1 MSEVD
6 EPAPEV
12 AVREAA
18 VIGVDES
25 AELSKVL
32 GQTTS
37 SFAASKS
44 ASGLVVLNSVTGV
57 IEPANVAA
65 VAAAEAKAAAA
76 AAVEVLGVDVMLR
89 SAPAS
94 MMLMEDTL
102 LSALIRLP
110 AVGWTET
117 AIL

>member
-57 IEPANVAA
+57 IEPAKVVAA
-65 VAAAEAKAAAA
+65 VAVAETAAA

-89 SAPAS
+89 SGPAS
-94 MMLMEDTL
+94 MLLMEDTL
-102 LSALIRLP
+102 LSALIMLEF
-110 AVGWTET
+110 VET